1 MVRQVPCPTCP
12 PLASVLVVA
21 LRQLDADA
29 CRIHKVRDAQLNAFD
44 VAIRGR
50 ELDTPRL
57 QLCDELFE
65 IVDLKADV
73 IDPPLVFGE
82 RGRLLTIDNP
92 SARWP
97 LEIIRPTA
105 FLEAF

>member
-65 IVDLKADV
+65 SQKVLSTSK
-73 IDPPLVFGE
+73 
-82 RGRLLTIDNP
+82 
-92 SARWP
+92 
-97 LEIIRPTA
+97 PT
-105 FLEAF
+105 

>member
-73 IDPPLVFGE
+73 ID
-82 RGRLLTIDNP
+82 RGTLSGRTTP
-92 SARWP
+92 
-97 LEIIRPTA
+97 PTA
-105 FLEAF
+105 IAEAKYPSQKVR